1 MKERVIELELQ
12 RRLQFDPGKD
22 FYVMEMRSY
31 FRFLLQCALA
41 STLLAV
47 GSVAQNADLQFH
59 VAGVTPVQG
68 HSHILSA
75 ERLSPYTGSSLP
87 ISSVGQKANPWKLQ
101 ATLSGAVIHDISF
114 ATAKI
119 GYAAAEAGQVWKTTD
134 GGSHWTEV
142 LNLSYPYY
150 FYGVHAFNAMDVVI
164 SGFYDTSSLFE
175 GLIRWSHDG
184 GKSWTSDIVLTTTG
198 WVQRVRFAN
207 PNDGL
212 VMDLVDGS
220 SNYSYY
226 TTDGGATAA
235 DWTAEVS
242 NPGGGWFGLEFSFLS
257 NLHARASGINYC
269 TSSNGGAAWSC
280 GPSIDAVFDG
290 PVFFANNK
298 AGWVGGGEISPNVE
312 GWVHRTTDGGK
323 TWSGRTLDDPWPI
336 REILFLSPTN
346 GWAAGGNLYSNVGGI
361 YFSRN
366 GGKTWSLDVNTG
378 AEMDA
383 CDSKR
388 VGSSFQVWCAGYD
401 GSLTGVIYTVTVSAK

>member
-1 MKERVIELELQ
+1 MILN
-12 RRLQFDPGKD
+12 
-22 FYVMEMRSY
+22 
-31 FRFLLQCALA
+31 RFSSLLLL
-41 STLLAV
+41 SVLTVTLTV
-47 GSVAQNADLQFH
+47 VNSVAQRNDAVFH
-59 VAGVTPVQG
+59 VSALTPVQG
-68 HSHILSA
+68 HSQFLSA
-75 ERLSPYTGSSLP
+75 ERPSSIPGRSLP
-87 ISSVGQKANPWKLQ
+87 SGALARKTNPWKLQ
-101 ATLSGAVIHDISF
+101 ASLSGAVIHDISF

-150 FYGVHAFNAMDVVI
+150 FYGVHAFNAKNIVI
-164 SGFYDTSSLFE
+164 SGFYDMSSSFE

-184 GKSWTSDIVLTTTG
+184 GKTWSGDMVLSTTG

-212 VMDLVDGS
+212 VMDLVDGA
-220 SNYSYY
+220 SNSAYY
-226 TTDGGATAA
+226 TTDGGGEAS
-235 DWTAEVS
+235 DWTSVVS
-242 NPGGGWFGLEFSFLS
+242 NPDGGWFGLEFSLLAD
-257 NLHARASGINYC
+257 LHARASGINYC

-280 GPSIDAVFDG
+280 GPSIDSVFDG
-290 PVFFANNK
+290 PVFFVNDK

-323 TWSGRTLDDPWPI
+323 TWSGRTLDDAWPI
-336 REILFLSPTN
+336 REILFLSPKN
-346 GWAAGGNLYSNVGGI
+346 GWAAGGNLYSGVGGI
-361 YFSRN
+361 YFSRD

-388 VGSSFQVWCAGYD
+388 VGTNFQVWCAGYN
-401 GSLTGVIYTVTVSAK
+401 GSLTGVIYTVTFSAK